1 MGFCVLF
8 SEAEIGYL
16 PEVPWLCDK
25 LAIILNI
32 PLTALFHLMSTDVL
46 GNFLLTEDSSW
57 EKFLLK
63 KAQACKACEERR
75 WGKQR
80 EVEYQRPKLSSSCW
94 MEEAQ

>member
-1 MGFCVLF
+1 M
-8 SEAEIGYL
+8 
-16 PEVPWLCDK
+16 CDK
-25 LAIILNI
+25 LTIIFNI
-32 PLTALFHLMSTDVL
+32 LLTALFHLMPTDAL

-63 KAQACKACEERR
+63 RAQACKACQERK

-80 EVEYQRPKLSSSCW
+80 EAEYQRPKLSCSCW